1 MKLPAIQ
8 FYVGDWLR
16 DPISGCSLEA
26 QGLWLRIMFIMHDN
40 EDYGRLTVNGKPM
53 PSQLLARRCGSPLD
67 EFERVFQELDDA
79 GVPSRDEAGIIY
91 SRRMVR
97 DAKTRAGNRER
108 VARFR
113 GSNHTGEESEPL
125 TSEPRAK
132 SERKNTPKRPKTF
145 DAVAEYAAPQGVRT
159 DEARA
164 FWDYYDSQGWC
175 KANGMPVLNWKSLL
189 NQWKRRGETM
199 GKRETN
205 GKPVSV
211 GSVREQQKSSEADI
225 NRIKLRTT
233 KDWQTGNAVYAA
245 DGDKD
250 ELTQLRAKL
259 KEIKGQIRSQ

>member
-67 EFERVFQELDDA
+67 EFERVFKELDDA
-79 GVPSRDEAGIIY
+79 GVPSRDESGVIY

-97 DAKTRAGNRER
+97 DASTRKNNREH

-113 GSNHTGEESEPL
+113 GSNHTADESEPL
-125 TSEPRAK
+125 TSEPQAK

-145 DAVAEYAAPQGVRT
+145 DSVAEYADQQGLST
-159 DEARA
+159 AEARA
-164 FWDYYDSQGWC
+164 FWDYYDSQGWR

-199 GKRETN
+199 GKQETN

-211 GSVREQQKSSEADI
+211 WSLREQQKSIEADI
-225 NRIKLRTT
+225 NQIKLRTST
-233 KDWQTGNAVYAA
+233 DWRTGNPCYS
-245 DGDKD
+245 DDND
-250 ELTQLRAKL
+250 EDDLKKLRAKL
-259 KEIKGQIRSQ
+259 KEVKRKVMEG